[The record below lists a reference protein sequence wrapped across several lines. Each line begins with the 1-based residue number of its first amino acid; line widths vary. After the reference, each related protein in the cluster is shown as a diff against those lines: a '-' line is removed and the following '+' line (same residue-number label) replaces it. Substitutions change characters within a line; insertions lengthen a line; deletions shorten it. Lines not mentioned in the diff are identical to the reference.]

1 MCFSVLGCVTP
12 WSEMGHTLAYSI
24 LGVLGGALLTDKI
37 RDWCLLA
44 DFRDFDKLKTQGE
57 DILREIN
64 RYYDLNEKSVLEE
77 NWVTQKEK
85 KISLLQTGAD
95 CWERVG
101 RVVFYVLSLFSV
113 CILCNF
119 ILYELDR
126 SMGPWVVLFTAP
138 IFVIK
143 IYFLIV
149 YHIYK
154 SRYNSLINELQD
166 KKVKLDAQNVEKVK
180 DQHLADNISAYLQE
194 IGMPE
199 AGTLKIRHDSSS
211 PRRKRQSAPA
221 SRNRRNKPHR
231 DKREGQVT

>member
-44 DFRDFDKLKTQGE
+44 DFRDFDKLRTQGE
-57 DILREIN
+57 DILRKIN
-64 RYYDLNEKSVLEE
+64 KYYDLNEKSVLEE
-77 NWVTQKEK
+77 KWVTQKEK
-85 KISLLQTGAD
+85 DISLLQTSAD
-95 CWERVG
+95 HLEKVG
-101 RVVFYVLSLFSV
+101 RGVFYVLSLLAV
-113 CILCNF
+113 CILGSF
-119 ILYELDR
+119 ILRELDR

-154 SRYNSLINELQD
+154 GKYKCLIDDLKNTKEQ
-166 KKVKLDAQNVEKVK
+166 LDEKNVEKVK
-180 DQHLADNISAYLQE
+180 DLHLADNVSAYLQE
-194 IGMPE
+194 TARPE
-199 AGTLKIRHDSSS
+199 ASIQTKLAPKRRSS
-211 PRRKRQSAPA
+211 KRTT
-221 SRNRRNKPHR
+221 
-231 DKREGQVT
+231 KR